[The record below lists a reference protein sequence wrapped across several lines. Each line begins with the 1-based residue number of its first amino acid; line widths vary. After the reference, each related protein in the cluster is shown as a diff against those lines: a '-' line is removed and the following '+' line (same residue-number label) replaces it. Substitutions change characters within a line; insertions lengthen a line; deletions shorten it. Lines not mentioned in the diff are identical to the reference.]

1 MSTPPPPLCILVA
14 GVPRSGSTWAF
25 NAARLLLRDAGVTLH
40 AAWVADRVV
49 DDPAPVHLIKAH
61 QPAEVDFTPDIVLTT
76 RRAPEACL
84 ASLIRMGWLAPE
96 RAAIRRAW
104 AHHRA
109 LQAHW
114 SAQSACEIGYDQIIG
129 DPTPALARLA
139 RVLGLAPD
147 TTRPARVAKALAD
160 LQAPRPEA
168 RGYNRETLLHPG
180 HRRRGAPQPGPT
192 PDQIRTIALG

>member
-1 MSTPPPPLCILVA
+1 
-14 GVPRSGSTWAF
+14 VPRSGSTWAF

-40 AAWVADRVV
+40 AAWIADRVP

-61 QPAEVDFTPDIVLTT
+61 QPAEVDFTPDLVLTT

-96 RAAIRRAW
+96 ADAIRRAW

-114 SAQSACEIGYDQIIG
+114 NAQSACEIGYDQIIG
-129 DPTPALARLA
+129 DPAPALARLA

-147 TTRPARVAKALAD
+147 ATRPARVAAALAS
-160 LQAPRPEA
+160 LQAPRPETQ
-168 RGYNRETLLHPG
+168 GYDPETLLHPG
-180 HRRRGAPQPGPT
+180 HRRAGTGQAGPGPE
-192 PDQIRTIALG
+192 DIRAIALG